1 MNNVINIDKFREN
14 KINTYYEEYIERL
27 KDRKLFYDLIIK
39 EINKSIQ
46 ENKTF
51 ISVYI
56 DKRLYFDKIF
66 ELLEEEFKEMGII
79 LHKERE
85 FYKIYISEIKEL
97 EKIRDFYLKVKE
109 EKIMTK
115 EEFIEEKKF
124 LFE

>member
-1 MNNVINIDKFREN
+1 MNDVINIDKFREN
-14 KINTYYEEYIERL
+14 KINTYYKEYIERL

-46 ENKTF
+46 ENKTL

-66 ELLEEEFKEMGII
+66 ELLEKEFKEMNII

-85 FYKIYISEIKEL
+85 CYKIYISEIKEL

>member
-66 ELLEEEFKEMGII
+66 ELLEEEFKEMDII